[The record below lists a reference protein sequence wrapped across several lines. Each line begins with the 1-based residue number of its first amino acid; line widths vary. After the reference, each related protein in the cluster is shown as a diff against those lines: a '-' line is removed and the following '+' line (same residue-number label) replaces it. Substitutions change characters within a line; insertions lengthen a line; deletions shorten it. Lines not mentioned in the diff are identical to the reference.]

1 MASSILSYLQL
12 AEGSVGLINGILSGK
27 RLMYSFSLKIAVLQI
42 DITLMAS
49 LFCSLTMV
57 IEAVEIF
64 PQANSADLWEITSP
78 TVLFSNSK

>member
-1 MASSILSYLQL
+1 ML
-12 AEGSVGLINGILSGK
+12 
-27 RLMYSFSLKIAVLQI
+27 VLQI

>member
-1 MASSILSYLQL
+1 ML
-12 AEGSVGLINGILSGK
+12 
-27 RLMYSFSLKIAVLQI
+27 VLQI

-64 PQANSADLWEITSP
+64 PQANSASLWEITSP